1 MANLIRKK
9 QVDQTEFSGFFV
21 NVGDSNYYPLPTNPS
36 GYATTTELSTS
47 TGELYTDIQGASGVL
62 NSAIAQTGVAANS
75 YTNSVS
81 GDISTR
87 LESTGSLLNTDTNN
101 LSGYVGTTS
110 GNLNTTINTS
120 SGTLNTKINSTSGD
134 LTAYTNTVSG
144 NLSTEIA
151 NSSSSTVVNN
161 IVSGNDFAFTGDKVF
176 RSEVTA
182 SIINVSGSNVPTDIS
197 LTAGSGIVSVVGS
210 NGTFMSFVETGVGSN
225 SSSLFAVNDAAGL
238 AYLEM
243 FDNTTLV
250 LGRNASQAVVISGT
264 NGTVIMPNLP
274 TSSAGLPAGALYNSG
289 GTLKIV

>member
-21 NVGDSNYYPLPTNPS
+21 NVGDSNYYPSSTNPS

-62 NSAIAQTGVAANS
+62 NTVIAQTGVAANS

-87 LESTGSLLNTDTNN
+87 LESTGSLLDTDINN

-120 SGTLNTKINSTSGD
+120 SGTLNTKINSTSGN

-144 NLSTEIA
+144 NLSTEIT
-151 NSSSSTVVNN
+151 NSSSSVVVSN
-161 IVSGNDFAFTGDKVF
+161 IVSGDDFAFTGDKVF

-182 SIINVSGSNVPTDIS
+182 PIVNISGSNTPTDIS

-210 NGTFMSFVETGVGSN
+210 NGTFMSFIETGVGSN
-225 SSSLFAVNDAAGL
+225 SNSLFAVNDAAGL

-274 TSSAGLPAGALYNSG
+274 TSSTGLPAGALYNNG